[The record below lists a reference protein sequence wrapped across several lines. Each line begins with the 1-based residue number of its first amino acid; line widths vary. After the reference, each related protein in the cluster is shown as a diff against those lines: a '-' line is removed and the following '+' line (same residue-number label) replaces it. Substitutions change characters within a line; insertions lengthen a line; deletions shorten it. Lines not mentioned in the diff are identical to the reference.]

1 MFMCWNLGIE
11 KCILLEGLE
20 VVLQVWCILD
30 LGNLKV
36 GSGFKLYISCMA
48 KCVQWDS
55 ANTVQ
60 TAKGHDNMLKC
71 PGILLGPRLSEKI

>member
-1 MFMCWNLGIE
+1 MVMCWNWGIK

-20 VVLQVWCILD
+20 VVLQVCCILD

-48 KCVQWDS
+48 KCVQWDPT
-55 ANTVQ
+55 NTVQ
-60 TAKGHDNMLKC
+60 TAKGHDNKC